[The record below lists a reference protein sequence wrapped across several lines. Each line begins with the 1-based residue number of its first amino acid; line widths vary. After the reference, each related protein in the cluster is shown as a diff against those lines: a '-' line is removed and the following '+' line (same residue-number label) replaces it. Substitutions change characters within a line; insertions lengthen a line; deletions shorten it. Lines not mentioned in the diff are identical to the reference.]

1 MQESFGVNEYLVKIG
16 SGERCKYMYLYIYVC
31 MYVYIVTSIVHHQ
44 ARTVVAAPSSVVK
57 CVWEVFVWGV
67 VLFVCVCVCCC
78 RGCCSLSVCV
88 CVCDLLIFL
97 PSGTRQA
104 QAGMF
109 PIQTP

>member
-1 MQESFGVNEYLVKIG
+1 
-16 SGERCKYMYLYIYVC
+16 

-97 PSGTRQA
+97 LVLSGVRLLPKVDALRARPTAVRSSA
-104 QAGMF
+104 LALKV
-109 PIQTP
+109 PCAPK